1 MLRQLAAQPQA
12 VLRDFRARCG
22 DDTPSGAPDMAALE
36 RGLLALRDEDRRAGL
51 AALPM
56 PALALA
62 GAEDPVVPPAMTGA
76 ALPASRC
83 AGMRAAA
90 ICCRDRTRSGAPG
103 TSATSRSAWPAS
115 EPDMN
120 GRARNAA
127 IGARFGRAAAR
138 YEAHAPA
145 QRAAAPGRG
154 HRPA

>member
-1 MLRQLAAQPQA
+1 
-12 VLRDFRARCG
+12 
-22 DDTPSGAPDMAALE
+22 MAALE

-83 AGMRAAA
+83 ACAAA

-115 EPDMN
+115 T
-120 GRARNAA
+120 
-127 IGARFGRAAAR
+127 
-138 YEAHAPA
+138 
-145 QRAAAPGRG
+145 
-154 HRPA
+154 